1 MSAIFPL
8 EMACLFCST
17 CGLPFAAPLEFVKFK
32 DDEIFCPNGHGS
44 HFNLKDDAVEEKD
57 SAKVQELRRELI
69 QAKHQAEQMEAR
81 ASEIQKPATARH
93 RKSDAA

>member
-8 EMACLFCST
+8 EMAYLFCAE

-32 DDEIFCPNGHGS
+32 DGEICCPNGHGS
-44 HFNLKDDAVEEKD
+44 HFNLKDDETEEKE
-57 SAKVQELRRELI
+57 SEKVQELRRNLVRAIHDRE
-69 QAKHQAEQMEAR
+69 QAEAR
-81 ASEIQKPATARH
+81 ASEIRKPATARR